1 MEKMF
6 NFFNAYGKYL
16 YAISLSLNPVNK
28 RDVEFMVK
36 MFKEDTNV

>member
-1 MEKMF
+1 MGKMS
-6 NFFNAYGKYL
+6 NFFNVYGKYL
-16 YAISLSLNPVNK
+16 YAISLSLNPVSK